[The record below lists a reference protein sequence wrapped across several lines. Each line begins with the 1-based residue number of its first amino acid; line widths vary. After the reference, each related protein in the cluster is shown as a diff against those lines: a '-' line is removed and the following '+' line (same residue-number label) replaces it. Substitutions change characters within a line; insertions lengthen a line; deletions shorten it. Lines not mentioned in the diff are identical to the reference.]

1 MGDAASTHSAD
12 GKRRGRQS
20 SAGSSV
26 LTPPTGMPAIPDL
39 ETSVPTQRRSSPPAP
54 VHSPTQPP
62 AQPPAPVQPPAPP
75 AQHTVVDPCT
85 CGHAMAAHEHYRPGT
100 DCSACGRAACGE
112 FRPANGRWRRFLRGV
127 GLAD

>member
-1 MGDAASTHSAD
+1 MKGRTHMGDAASGHSAGD
-12 GKRRGRQS
+12 GQRRGRQG

-54 VHSPTQPP
+54 V
-62 AQPPAPVQPPAPP
+62 QPPAPP
-75 AQHTVVDPCT
+75 AQHTVIDPCT
-85 CGHAMAAHEHYRPGT
+85 CGHGSAAHEHYRPGT
-100 DCSACGRAACGE
+100 DCSACGRAVCGE
-112 FRPANGRWRRFLRGV
+112 FRSANTRWRRFMRSV